1 MGNNF
6 VKETNNTETA
16 FILVSVHAD
25 YIRGKMLFFFVYLQ
39 KDNYIKH
46 NEILNQRKSIIS
58 FWKDVMKLYLM
69 YYRDSILTNKKIL
82 GQLQSYCI
90 IWN

>member
-1 MGNNF
+1 
-6 VKETNNTETA
+6 
-16 FILVSVHAD
+16 
-25 YIRGKMLFFFVYLQ
+25 MLFFFVYLQ

-69 YYRDSILTNKKIL
+69 YYRDSILTNKKSL
-82 GQLQSYCI
+82 VSYKVTVLYGINCYKLHLINIKI
-90 IWN
+90 IRHRERK

>member
-1 MGNNF
+1 
-6 VKETNNTETA
+6 
-16 FILVSVHAD
+16 
-25 YIRGKMLFFFVYLQ
+25 MLFFFVYLQ

-69 YYRDSILTNKKIL
+69 YYRDSILTNKKSL
-82 GQLQSYCI
+82 VSYKVTVLYGINCYKLHLI
-90 IWN
+90 NIKITRHRERK

>member
-1 MGNNF
+1 
-6 VKETNNTETA
+6 
-16 FILVSVHAD
+16 
-25 YIRGKMLFFFVYLQ
+25 MLFFFVYLQ

-69 YYRDSILTNKKIL
+69 YYRDSILTNKKKSL
-82 GQLQSYCI
+82 VSYKVTVLYGI
-90 IWN
+90 NSYKLHLINIKITRHRERK

>member
-1 MGNNF
+1 MQ
-6 VKETNNTETA
+6 
-16 FILVSVHAD
+16 
-25 YIRGKMLFFFVYLQ
+25 FFFVHLQ

-69 YYRDSILTNKKIL
+69 YYRDSILTNKKNPWSVTKLLYYMELIVIN
-82 GQLQSYCI
+82 YI
-90 IWN
+90 